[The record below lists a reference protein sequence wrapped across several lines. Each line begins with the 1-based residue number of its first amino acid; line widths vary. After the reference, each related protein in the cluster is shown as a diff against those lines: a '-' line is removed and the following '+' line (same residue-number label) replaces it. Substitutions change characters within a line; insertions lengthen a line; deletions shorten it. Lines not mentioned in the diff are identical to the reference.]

1 MKGVLLKKKHKKK
14 KTETNFLKI
23 TMLSQKLGL
32 MKKKNEHYDTQ
43 LILLDICIL
52 DKIQCHI
59 IFLY

>member
-32 MKKKNEHYDTQ
+32 MKKKMSTM
-43 LILLDICIL
+43 ILN
-52 DKIQCHI
+52 
-59 IFLY
+59 LYCWIYVF